1 MQCLLQLRRFELLGP
16 YRLDRAGTADGFL
29 LDTYPGLSLRLIT
42 REPHLGFAANL
53 PTGVWT
59 HVAATIDGET
69 GRQVLYCGGNPVA
82 GP

>member
-1 MQCLLQLRRFELLGP
+1 MRI
-16 YRLDRAGTADGFL
+16 LDTSRVGTADGFL

-42 REPHLGFAANL
+42 REPHLSYDAKL

-59 HVAATIDGET
+59 HVAATVDGET
-69 GRQVLYCGGNPVA
+69 GRQVLYRAGQPVV